1 MASISTLTSPRRG
14 TRSRIISYLSWAVLI
29 AAASWFYRIAVARY
43 THLDAAH
50 YGHHWNTR
58 WWLVAHLGGGSL
70 ALLLGP
76 FQFIRKLRTQ
86 YPQIHRWM
94 GRTYLAGILVASIA
108 ALYMCIYVTSIPG
121 FGVSLFFL
129 DVAWLTTSSM
139 ALLAALCR
147 QFAVHREWMI
157 RSYVVTFGFVV
168 FRLVQLTNPFHLP
181 NGINAVTNGWLCW
194 AVPLLFAEVILQW
207 RQTVGPLAK
216 NAADV
221 Q

>member
-1 MASISTLTSPRRG
+1 VASISTLTSPRRG
-14 TRSRIISYLSWAVLI
+14 TRSRIVSYLSWAVLI

-58 WWLVAHLGGGSL
+58 WWLLVHLGGGSL

-86 YPQIHRWM
+86 YPHIHRWM

-168 FRLVQLTNPFHLP
+168 FRLVQVINPFHLP

-207 RQTVGPLAK
+207 RRTVGPLAK
-216 NAADV
+216 NAAGV

>member
-1 MASISTLTSPRRG
+1 VASISTLTSPRRG
-14 TRSRIISYLSWAVLI
+14 TRSRIVSYLSWAVLI
-29 AAASWFYRIAVARY
+29 VAASWFYRIAVARY

-50 YGHHWNTR
+50 YGLHWKTR

-108 ALYMCIYVTSIPG
+108 AIYMCIYVTPIPG

-168 FRLVQLTNPFHLP
+168 FRLVQVINPFHLP

-194 AVPLLFAEVILQW
+194 AVPLLFAEVTLQW
-207 RQTVGPLAK
+207 RRTVGPLAK
-216 NAADV
+216 NAERV